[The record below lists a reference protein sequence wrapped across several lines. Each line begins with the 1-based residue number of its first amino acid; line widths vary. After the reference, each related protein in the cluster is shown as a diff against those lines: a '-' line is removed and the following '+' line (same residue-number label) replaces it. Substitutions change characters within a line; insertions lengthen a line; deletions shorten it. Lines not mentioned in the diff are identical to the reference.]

1 MTQIFVS
8 SVWRLENS
16 IRFLKG
22 LSACTGTQAES
33 LTVPKTLDGNLISF
47 SCKANGDAFQEGSDI
62 TMAYFTFHHIG
73 NSPSLTL
80 LLVVEGR
87 SMILLPWL
95 LKNHLAGTLPL
106 RDREVSGR
114 NFYVESN
121 LQWNI
126 ASFLQTGSRRL
137 ILENSNILRLVRNLY
152 FLIQTLE
159 IFK

>member
-1 MTQIFVS
+1 MS
-8 SVWRLENS
+8 SVRRLENS
-16 IRFLKG
+16 IRFLKE
-22 LSACTGTQAES
+22 LSTCTGTQAKS

-47 SCKANGDAFQEGSDI
+47 SCKAKGDAFQEGSDI

-80 LLVVEGR
+80 LVVEGR

-95 LKNHLAGTLPL
+95 LKNHLAWTLPL

-114 NFYVESN
+114 NFYVESS
-121 LQWNI
+121 LQWNT

-137 ILENSNILRLVRNLY
+137 ILENNSILCLVRNLY

>member
-1 MTQIFVS
+1 MS
-8 SVWRLENS
+8 SVRRLENS
-16 IRFLKG
+16 IRFLKE

-47 SCKANGDAFQEGSDI
+47 SCKAKGDAFQEGSDI

-73 NSPSLTL
+73 NSLSLTL
-80 LLVVEGR
+80 LVVQGR

-95 LKNHLAGTLPL
+95 LKNHLARTLPL

-121 LQWNI
+121 LQWNR

-137 ILENSNILRLVRNLY
+137 ILENSNILCLVRNLY